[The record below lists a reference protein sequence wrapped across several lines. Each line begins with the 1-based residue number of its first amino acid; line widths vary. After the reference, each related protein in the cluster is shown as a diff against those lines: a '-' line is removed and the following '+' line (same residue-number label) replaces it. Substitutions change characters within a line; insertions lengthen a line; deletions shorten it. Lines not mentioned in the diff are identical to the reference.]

1 MTLDDKARTFL
12 ALHRP
17 GEPLVAPSVWD
28 PWSAEVAAGE
38 GFAALTVG
46 SSPAA
51 AALGRDDGEQ
61 VTLDEM
67 LAQVARIAAAVD
79 IPVSADLESG
89 YGASPDRII
98 DGLLEAGAIGLNI
111 EDTVHSEG
119 GRLREVAEHADLVGA
134 LRAAADAAGVH
145 VVVNARTDVILDEI
159 GPPETR
165 IDVAIERLR
174 AAAAA
179 GADVLYPIG
188 FPTDDERR
196 RLSADLPLPVNV
208 LGRLGID
215 TLAGLAATG
224 VGRVSFGPYLQDA
237 LASAAKDALAT
248 WR

>member
-1 MTLDDKARTFL
+1 MTLDEKAKAFL

-17 GEPLVAPSVWD
+17 GEPLVAPTVWD
-28 PWSAEVAAGE
+28 PWSAEVAAAE

-51 AALGRDDGEQ
+51 AAVGRGDGEDL
-61 VTLDEM
+61 TLDEM
-67 LAQVARIAAAVD
+67 LAQVRLISSAVD

-89 YGASPDRII
+89 YGAEPSRIV
-98 DGLLEAGAIGLNI
+98 DALLGAGAIGLNI

-119 GRLREVAEHADLVGA
+119 DRLRDLNEHADLVAA
-134 LRAAADAAGVH
+134 LRAAADDAGVH

-159 GPPETR
+159 GPAETR
-165 IDVAIERLR
+165 VDRAIERLT

-188 FPTDDERR
+188 FPSDADRR
-196 RLSADLPLPVNV
+196 RLSADLPLPVNA
-208 LGRLGID
+208 LARLGVD
-215 TLAGLAATG
+215 TLNGLSGLG
-224 VGRVSFGPYLQDA
+224 VGRISFGPYLQMALAAAAKEA
-237 LASAAKDALAT
+237 LAS